1 MVELDR
7 TDLSRGARSTEPDGI
22 VDRLLWQDAQQM
34 LGRHA
39 EPDPDGICVWCGW
52 RWPCA
57 PRRLAERAASASRRP
72 WRVAWTLRHDLNS
85 IRAMPGLR
93 AGLDDN
99 VDRRTRSSSGRRAR
113 RRNERPAA
121 ASGTNRGYFD

>member
-1 MVELDR
+1 MVKPDQTELQPADV
-7 TDLSRGARSTEPDGI
+7 

-34 LGRHA
+34 LGRHTGSG
-39 EPDPDGICVWCGW
+39 PDGTCVGCGW

-57 PRRLAERAASASRRP
+57 PRRLAERAEAASRRP

-93 AGLDDN
+93 FDSAH
-99 VDRRTRSSSGRRAR
+99 RRPPSPPS
-113 RRNERPAA
+113 
-121 ASGTNRGYFD
+121 